1 MTISTGTTGAIRAVL
16 DSYSRVWRK
25 SDAAA
30 IAAHWSPEHFRFY
43 KAEEIDHFFID
54 WDSVRAY
61 WTHNEAFHDVV
72 ALDFPTFQLVPNGAT
87 SLIGIVRMRWDIRFA
102 KNATLPDGSAFSY
115 RGQAMGGDNHVLT
128 QFEKIADEWKLC
140 GWSETPD
147 APITYMSRLYLA
159 NVRAGA
165 LDRE

>member
-1 MTISTGTTGAIRAVL
+1 MMISPAVSDGVRVFL

-30 IAAHWSPEHFRFY
+30 IAAHWSAEHFRFY
-43 KAEEIDHFFID
+43 KAEEIDHFFVEWED
-54 WDSVRAY
+54 VKAY
-61 WTHNEAFHDVV
+61 WRHNEAFHDVV
-72 ALDFPTFQLVPNGAT
+72 SLDFPKIQLVPTGAT
-87 SLIGIVRMRWDIRFA
+87 TLIGIIQMRWDIRFA
-102 KNATLPDGSAFSY
+102 KNATLPDGSAFSH

-128 QFEKIADEWKLC
+128 QFEKTGDGWKLC

-159 NVRAGA
+159 NVKPAA
-165 LDRE
+165 LD